1 MIGEGGMRTL
11 LTCAGK
17 LLALPARSQ
26 AQSGTTRAGR
36 PITTRAGRPRSQV
49 GSLRSQHHAGET
61 PALPGPRSQALPGRA
76 PNSEHVSDAYRLAL
90 VWYTKS

>member
-17 LLALPARSQ
+17 LPALPARSQ

-36 PITTRAGRPRSQV
+36 PSPRGLDALAPRWEARAPSTTRARR
-49 GSLRSQHHAGET
+49 
-61 PALPGPRSQALPGRA
+61 PRSQALPGRA